1 MMVTASRVCFS
12 MTVMSWSW
20 GGPGLRER
28 MPPAPMGRL
37 ALAFFASGFAA
48 LLCQIVWQRMLGI
61 FAGSDTVSAALVVGA
76 FLAGIGLGAMIGAQ
90 VADRLSP
97 RGAVMAFA
105 GCEGAVAILAL
116 ASEPVLHGWLA
127 LQVAPRVETGAAIFA
142 LCFAALV
149 LPTAL
154 MGASLPLLARA
165 VADRLDGLAERI
177 GTLYGVNTL
186 GAGLGALAGG
196 WVIAGSLGFSATL
209 ALAAALN
216 VMAATIALSLRG
228 RMAAIRPAATAG
240 PPGGAAPFGR
250 LPVWC
255 VLVFVSGY
263 VAVAL
268 EIVWVRA
275 MGQVGQFH
283 AYLFTTVLGT
293 FLLADGLGM
302 AVGARLVRQLPDPRP
317 AFFAAQSA
325 GFVVAVGL
333 LLLLWQG
340 LDHPVLAGLLAVDA
354 HRTHG
359 LALLLATALTMAVV
373 APPSFLIGLTYPLVQ
388 QAVQRDLA
396 SVGTRVGWVQVAN
409 IAGNAA
415 GSLATGLV
423 SFHLL
428 GLAGTLKLLGALSVA
443 LPLAWLWWAGRHRG
457 LAAGLAAATAVA
469 LALLPGSDALW
480 RKLHAHS
487 AERPLV
493 WAEDRS
499 GVAAFRDDG
508 PRPARAITATGD
520 AAVDR
525 LFAADARGIDA
536 PVRGPDGPIFI
547 QGFTQGRIPFLPL
560 HQFIG
565 ALGPLLHDAPR
576 RVLVVGVGSGGTPWA
591 AAASDSTETIR
602 AIEIVGPVID
612 VLRELAKANPDGP
625 IARMKADPRWR
636 IEVGDGR
643 RLLARSAGGY
653 DVIVIDAV
661 PPESS
666 HSGLLYSAE
675 FLELVSSRLAP
686 GGLYVQW
693 APTRRVAET
702 FATAFPHAVL
712 VMPAA
717 VMIGSD
723 APIRFDQAVLEAR
736 FAAAAPH
743 LAAGNPRFTDYGAM
757 FAGQSLRWEPRTP
770 RIPPSPPLTDGFPR
784 DEFYLNNRLTLPGSI
799 VRPD

>member
-1 MMVTASRVCFS
+1 MQ
-12 MTVMSWSW
+12 
-20 GGPGLRER
+20 
-28 MPPAPMGRL
+28 PAPMWRL
-37 ALAFFASGFAA
+37 GLAFFASGFAA

-76 FLAGIGLGAMIGAQ
+76 FLAGIGLGAMIGAPL
-90 VADRLSP
+90 ADRLSS
-97 RGAVMAFA
+97 RGAVAAFA
-105 GCEGAVAILAL
+105 ACEAAVAGLAL

-127 LQVAPRVETGAAIFA
+127 LQVAPQIETSTTIFA

-165 VADRLDGLAERI
+165 VANRLEGLAERI
-177 GTLYGVNTL
+177 GTLYALNTL
-186 GAGLGALAGG
+186 GAGIGALAGG
-196 WVIAGSLGFSATL
+196 WVIAGTLGFPATL
-209 ALAAALN
+209 GLAAALN
-216 VMAATIALSLRG
+216 LTAAGLALSLRG
-228 RMAAIRPAATAG
+228 HLGAERPRTSAAQADLS
-240 PPGGAAPFGR
+240 APFGR

-255 VLVFVSGY
+255 LLIFVSGY
-263 VAVAL
+263 VSVAL

-302 AVGARLVRQLPDPRP
+302 AVGARLVRRLPDPRP

-325 GFVVAVGL
+325 GFVMAVAL
-333 LLLLWQG
+333 LLVLWQG
-340 LDHPVLAGLLAVDA
+340 LDHPLLATLLAVDA
-354 HRTHG
+354 NRTHG
-359 LALLLATALTMAVV
+359 VALLLGTLLTVAVV

-396 SVGTRVGWVQVAN
+396 SVGVRAGLVQVAN

-415 GSLATGLV
+415 GSLVTGLV

-428 GLAGTLKLLGALSVA
+428 GLAGTLKLLGVLSVA

-457 LAAGLAAATAVA
+457 LSVGLAMATAAA
-469 LALLPGSDALW
+469 LALLPGNDALW

-487 AERPLV
+487 AARPV
-493 WAEDRS
+493 IWAEDRS

-508 PRPARAITATGD
+508 PRQARALQATGD
-520 AAVDR
+520 AVLDR
-525 LFAADARGIDA
+525 LFAADAMGIDA

-565 ALGPLLHDAPR
+565 ALGPLMHEAPR
-576 RVLVVGVGSGGTPWA
+576 RVLAVGVGSGGTPWA
-591 AAASDSTETIR
+591 AAASDAVETVR
-602 AIEIVGPVID
+602 AIEIVAPVID
-612 VLRELAKANPDGP
+612 VLRALATAHPDGP
-625 IARMKADPRWR
+625 IARMTTDPRWQ

-653 DVIVIDAV
+653 DVVMIDAV

-675 FLELVSSRLAP
+675 FLDLVRARLAP

-702 FATAFPHAVL
+702 FATAFPHVVL
-712 VMPAA
+712 LMPAG
-717 VMIGSD
+717 VIVGSN
-723 APIRFDQAVLEAR
+723 APIRFDRAALEAR

-743 LAAGNPRFTDYGAM
+743 LAEGNPRFSDYAAM
-757 FAGQSLRWEPRTP
+757 FAGEALRWEPQTP
-770 RIPPSPPLTDGFPR
+770 RIPPRPPLTDGFPR
-784 DEFYLNNRLTLPGSI
+784 DEYYLNNRLALPGNI
-799 VRPD
+799 VRPR